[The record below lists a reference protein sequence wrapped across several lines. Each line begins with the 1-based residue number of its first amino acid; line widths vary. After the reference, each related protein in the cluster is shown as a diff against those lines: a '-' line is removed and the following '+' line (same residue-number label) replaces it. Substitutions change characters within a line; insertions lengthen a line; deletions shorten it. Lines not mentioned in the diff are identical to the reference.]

1 MRRNILALVAVV
13 LLGVISVGCSRSQIP
28 SPEVMNSSTKGYV
41 LPHKVE
47 EGKAVVYVLRP
58 ESAQSVINFNIYLDG
73 QKDSDEMGHTNGKEY
88 IYFYVTPGK
97 HTIYSKGESFKSIDI
112 DIKAEEVV
120 FIEQEEIMG
129 YFIANSLLH
138 NDYDL
143 LTGKYMVKTLSLGT
157 VIKTQK

>member
-1 MRRNILALVAVV
+1 MKKILLIALVIAG
-13 LLGVISVGCSRSQIP
+13 LFFSGCSRVELP
-28 SPEVMNSSTKGYV
+28 SPTVMKENTAGYT
-41 LPHKVE
+41 LPHKVKND
-47 EGKAVVYVLRP
+47 KAVVYLIRP
-58 ESAQSVINFNIYLDG
+58 ESAQSVLNFNVYLDG

-97 HTIYSKGESFKSIDI
+97 HTIYSKGESYRSMDI
-112 DIKAEEVV
+112 DVKAGEVI
-120 FIEQEEIMG
+120 FIEQEEVMG
-129 YFIANSLLH
+129 LLVANSLLH